1 MMKKTLVPILVLA
14 VLGIG
19 ACAASPPATSFAD
32 GSDEG
37 DRELKRGIYWYHKGC
52 ARKAMEH
59 FLAAHEHYSL
69 TDQQAGVARSL
80 NSMANGYRHAGKSE
94 DARLF
99 YDAAI
104 AAARRCDDQRVMAQA
119 LSNKAA
125 ILIEADDLTG
135 AEVLLDEAQLLA
147 RETGPVY
154 AMVLNHRA
162 VLMMMAN
169 RTDEAA
175 TLLDQA
181 DNAAAGDGFNADAT
195 IRYTRGRLMLKNG
208 NYTEAMIHFQSAL
221 ALDRQAG
228 FSRGMADDL
237 SVMAVIHEQLG
248 EDEAALDCL
257 DRSIKIYALL
267 ENQAKVLEKLGRLE
281 SLALKTGSDVRVT
294 VHFINQW
301 LAGEAVDV
309 ICR

>member
-1 MMKKTLVPILVLA
+1 MMKTSLIPLLILALW
-14 VLGIG
+14 GIG
-19 ACAASPPATSFAD
+19 ACAASPPATSSVN
-32 GSDEG
+32 GPDEG
-37 DRELKRGIYWYHKGC
+37 DRELKRGIYWYQKGC
-52 ARKAMEH
+52 TRKAMEH
-59 FLAAHEHYSL
+59 FHAAHEHYSL

-80 NSMANGYRHAGKSE
+80 NSIANAYRHAGKAE

-104 AAARRCDDQRVMAQA
+104 AAARRCDDQRVVAQA

-125 ILIEADDLTG
+125 SLIASDDLAG
-135 AEVLLDEAQLLA
+135 AEVLLNEAQLLA

-162 VLMMMAN
+162 VLSMMAN
-169 RTDEAA
+169 RTDEAQN
-175 TLLDQA
+175 LLDKA
-181 DNAAAGDGFNADAT
+181 DAAAVGDGFNADAT
-195 IRYTRGRLMLKNG
+195 LRFTRGRLMMKTG
-208 NYTEAMIHFQSAL
+208 NYAQAMSHFQHAL
-221 ALDRQAG
+221 ELDRDAG
-228 FSRGMADDL
+228 SSRGMADDL
-237 SVMAVIHEQLG
+237 AAMALIHELAG

-257 DRSIKIYALL
+257 DRSIKIHALL
-267 ENQAKVLEKLGRLE
+267 ENRAKVLENLGQLE
-281 SLALKTGSDVRVT
+281 SLAHKTGSDVRVT